1 MVFVK
6 TAFAAYGST
15 ALFVLLWSSG
25 AIVSETGLQHA
36 PALPFLV
43 MRFALASAVLAALG
57 VWRGRWLP
65 ARGTRLQVALTGGLL
80 TGGYSICYLL
90 ALDHGMT
97 PGILAT
103 ILGVQPVLTLL
114 LVERRL
120 TIRRAGG
127 LLLALSGLCLVVL
140 GAGRIGH
147 FPALGLL
154 FASASLG
161 CMTVGAILQ
170 KRLKQQPVDILPL
183 QNAVSLVLCVLFLP
197 LQPSGIVLSAGLL
210 LPLFWLGIVISV
222 FAQVLFYRLVHA
234 GNLVNVT
241 SLFYLVPVCTAIMDY
256 IFLGNRL
263 APAGVAGMALILA
276 GLVLVFR
283 ATPVH
288 NVGHA

>member
-1 MVFVK
+1 MVFLK

-43 MRFALASAVLAALG
+43 LRFALASAVLACLG
-57 VWRGRWLP
+57 AWRGRWLP
-65 ARGTRLQVALTGGLL
+65 APGTRLQVALTGGFL

-90 ALDHGMT
+90 ALDRGMT

-114 LVERRL
+114 LVERGL
-120 TIRRAGG
+120 TMQRAGG
-127 LLLALSGLCLVVL
+127 LLLALSGLFLVVE
-140 GAGRIGH
+140 GAGEIGH
-147 FPALGLL
+147 FPATGML
-154 FASASLG
+154 FAFASLG
-161 CMTVGAILQ
+161 CMTFGAILQ
-170 KRLKQQPVDILPL
+170 KRLKQAPIDVLPL
-183 QNAVSLVLCVLFLP
+183 QNAVSLALCVLFLP
-197 LQPSGIVLSAGLL
+197 LQPLSIAVNAGTL

-222 FAQVLFYRLVHA
+222 IAQLLFYRLVQA

-241 SLFYLVPVCTAIMDY
+241 SLFYLVPICTALMDY
-256 IFLGNRL
+256 VFLGNRL

-283 ATPVH
+283 ATP
-288 NVGHA
+288 ARRR

>member
-6 TAFAAYGST
+6 TAFAASGST

-43 MRFALASAVLAALG
+43 LRFALASAVLASLG
-57 VWRGRWLP
+57 AWRGRWLP
-65 ARGTRLQVALTGGLL
+65 TPGTRLQVALTGGLI

-90 ALDHGMT
+90 ALDRGMT

-114 LVERRL
+114 LVERCL
-120 TIRRAGG
+120 TMRRAGG
-127 LLLALSGLCLVVL
+127 LLLALGGLCLVAR
-140 GAGRIGH
+140 GAGEAGE
-147 FPALGLL
+147 FPAMGML
-154 FASASLG
+154 FACASLG
-161 CMTVGAILQ
+161 CMTFGAILQ
-170 KRLKQQPVDILPL
+170 KRLKQAPIDVLPL
-183 QNAVSLVLCVLFLP
+183 QNTVSLALCVLLLP
-197 LQPSGIVLSAGLL
+197 LQPSSIALDAGTL

-222 FAQVLFYRLVHA
+222 FAQLLFYRLVHA

-241 SLFYLVPVCTAIMDY
+241 SLFYLVPICTAVMDY
-256 IFLGNRL
+256 VFLGNCL
-263 APAGVAGMALILA
+263 APAGVAGMALILG

-283 ATPVH
+283 ASP
-288 NVGHA
+288 AKKR

>member
-15 ALFVLLWSSG
+15 ALFVMLWSSG

-57 VWRGRWLP
+57 AWRGRWLP
-65 ARGTRLQVALTGGLL
+65 APGTTLQVALTGGLI

-114 LVERRL
+114 IVEQRL
-120 TIRRAGG
+120 TIQRVAG

-140 GAGRIGH
+140 GAGKIGN
-147 FPALGLL
+147 FPAMGLL
-154 FASASLG
+154 FAFASLG
-161 CMTVGAILQ
+161 CMTFGAILQ
-170 KRLKQQPVDILPL
+170 KRLKQRPIDVLPL
-183 QNAVSLVLCVLFLP
+183 QNAVSLALCVLFLP
-197 LQPSGIVLSAGLL
+197 LQPSNIVLNAGIL
-210 LPLFWLGIVISV
+210 LPLLWLGIVISV
-222 FAQVLFYRLVHA
+222 FAQWLFYRLVQA

-241 SLFYLVPVCTAIMDY
+241 SLFYLVPICTAVMDY
-256 IFLGNRL
+256 VFLGNRL
-263 APAGVAGMALILA
+263 APAGVAGMTLILT
-276 GLVLVFR
+276 GLVFVFR
-283 ATPVH
+283 ATPLR
-288 NVGHA
+288 GR

>member
-1 MVFVK
+1 MVFLK

-43 MRFALASAVLAALG
+43 LRFALASAVLASLG
-57 VWRGRWLP
+57 AWRGRWLP
-65 ARGTRLQVALTGGLL
+65 APGTRLQVALTGGLL
-80 TGGYSICYLL
+80 TGGYSISYLL
-90 ALDHGMT
+90 ALDHRMT

-114 LVERRL
+114 LVERCL
-120 TIRRAGG
+120 TMRRVGG
-127 LLLALSGLCLVVL
+127 LFLALIGLCLVVR
-140 GAGRIGH
+140 GAGEAGD
-147 FPALGLL
+147 FPAMGLL
-154 FASASLG
+154 FASASLV
-161 CMTVGAILQ
+161 CMTIGAILQ
-170 KRLKQQPVDILPL
+170 KRLKQAPIDVLPL
-183 QNAVSLVLCVLFLP
+183 QNAVSLALCVLFLP
-197 LQPSGIVLSAGLL
+197 FQPSSIALDTGML

-222 FAQVLFYRLVHA
+222 FAQLLFYRLVRA

-241 SLFYLVPVCTAIMDY
+241 SLFYLIPICTAVMDY
-256 IFLGNRL
+256 VFLGNRL

-283 ATPVH
+283 ATPA
-288 NVGHA
+288 NRR